1 MDKISEAG
9 YKLADVPAVKCF
21 NCDKPIGEL
30 EYREVKML
38 ARFGQMLF
46 EHVECPA

>member
-1 MDKISEAG
+1 MNDTAPAG
-9 YKLADVPAVKCF
+9 YKLADVPAVKCLM
-21 NCDKPIGEL
+21 CSQPIGDL
-30 EYREVKML
+30 PYREVLTL